1 MLYFVG
7 GSLGYIEAD
16 LGTAGRS
23 SWLPVANTLTITA
36 VAPFVGY
43 LQDLLGRRTITLVG
57 SIIIMV
63 GIALIG
69 SAHSFGQA
77 VAGMA
82 ISGAG
87 AGICELT
94 ALAGYIN
101 ATIVTKRA
109 DGSNYTAVSQTLFP
123 SDIEVSHLL

>member
-7 GSLGYIEAD
+7 GSLGYISAD
-16 LGTAGRS
+16 LNIATKA
-23 SWLPVANTLTITA
+23 SWLPVSNTLAITA

-43 LQDLLGRRTITLVG
+43 LQDLLGRRSITLFG
-57 SIIIMV
+57 SVVIMV

-82 ISGAG
+82 ISGSG

-94 ALAGYIN
+94 ALAGY
-101 ATIVTKRA
+101 
-109 DGSNYTAVSQTLFP
+109 
-123 SDIEVSHLL
+123 VSHRDSWEKDGH

>member
-7 GSLGYIEAD
+7 GCLGYIQAEFGA
-16 LGTAGRS
+16 AANS
-23 SWLPVANTLTITA
+23 SWLPVSNTLAITA

-43 LQDLLGRRTITLVG
+43 LQDLLGRRNITLFG
-57 SIIIMV
+57 SVIIMV

-69 SAHSFGQA
+69 SAKSFGQA

-82 ISGAG
+82 LSGAG

-94 ALAGYIN
+94 ALAG
-101 ATIVTKRA
+101 
-109 DGSNYTAVSQTLFP
+109 
-123 SDIEVSHLL
+123 